1 MEREALRVSEKP
13 RAEESKESSAA
24 AAATASDKE
33 QHVAYEH
40 SETDACLPQCHGLE
54 TQGAASCTPPS
65 SSRPTEQVRR
75 FTANER
81 VDVFED
87 YDKS

>member
-13 RAEESKESSAA
+13 RAEEPKEISAA

-33 QHVAYEH
+33 QHVAYEDR
-40 SETDACLPQCHGLE
+40 ETDACSPQCHGLE

-65 SSRPTEQVRR
+65 SSSTEQVRR
-75 FTANER
+75 FTANESI
-81 VDVFED
+81 DVIED